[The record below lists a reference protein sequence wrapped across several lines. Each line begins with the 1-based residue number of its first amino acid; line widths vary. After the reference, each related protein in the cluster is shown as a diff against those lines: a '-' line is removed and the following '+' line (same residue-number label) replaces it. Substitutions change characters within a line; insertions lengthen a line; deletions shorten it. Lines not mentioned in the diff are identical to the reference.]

1 MKADRGRA
9 LRFSTVAGLALLVL
23 AGGARADREI
33 LAGATSE
40 AILVLPL
47 NVVMQMPEQLAQGST
62 IIWDDLTGY
71 LQDRGQKLKTARMSD
86 ARVLWR
92 ASIRAVREQGDATA
106 GDFDAAVAELARALA
121 EHASFATVI
130 VPSLLLRE
138 AAVRNRRAE
147 WDDASESVEFRADTP
162 DTRKLAL
169 LTRFEGLAPAAS
181 LHLVALDPEGRK
193 VHEAL
198 RGLELIAAVRILE
211 DPQEPFVYEYRR
223 DLFTDHPA
231 IRAAI
236 AQALVP
242 LVPLADS
249 ADSANS
255 ADTASE

>member
-9 LRFSTVAGLALLVL
+9 LRLSTVAGLAGLVLSGGALAEPEVL
-23 AGGARADREI
+23 AGSA
-33 LAGATSE
+33 SE

-47 NVVMQMPEQLAQGST
+47 NVVTQMPEQLAQASP
-62 IIWDDLTGY
+62 IVWEDLTGY
-71 LQDRGQKLKTARMSD
+71 LQDRGRKLKTARMSD
-86 ARVLWR
+86 ARHLWR
-92 ASIRAVREQGDATA
+92 ESIRAVREQGEASA
-106 GDFDAAVAELARALA
+106 GDFDAALAELARALA
-121 EHASFATVI
+121 GHAGFATVV

-147 WDDASESVEFRADTP
+147 WDETSESVDFRADTP
-162 DTRKLAL
+162 DARKLAL

-198 RGLELIAAVRILE
+198 RGLELIAAVRIVE
-211 DPQEPFVYEYRR
+211 DPQEPFVYEYQR
-223 DLFTDHPA
+223 DLFQDHA
-231 IRAAI
+231 SIRAAI

-249 ADSANS
+249 AGDSAG
-255 ADTASE
+255 E